1 MGIKHAGLVRF
12 RPNPWKW
19 EEEVL
24 VNHGKPVYVEVV
36 LYLSTNRSWSR
47 YAVTSLSRAKS
58 INSRKKEN
66 SNYDLQS
73 YIWDPNTG
81 NFHWDS
87 KGNGVS
93 QTFQSLGSY
102 TNTKGIAFETYEQV
116 HIGKIVIDRERGDLQ
131 KIIRGAKIQSSVL
144 TDGSLDP
151 S

>member
-73 YIWDPNTG
+73 YI
-81 NFHWDS
+81 
-87 KGNGVS
+87 
-93 QTFQSLGSY
+93 
-102 TNTKGIAFETYEQV
+102 
-116 HIGKIVIDRERGDLQ
+116 
-131 KIIRGAKIQSSVL
+131 
-144 TDGSLDP
+144 
-151 S
+151 